1 MRISRVEND
10 ADAKALFSC
19 DAMLDLV
26 AGARMFGCLQSS
38 QGRETYLYEFDADIP
53 GEDQAGSYH
62 GSEMWFAYDSLARCW
77 RPFTGR
83 HYDLARQ
90 VSSYWVNFVKNGN
103 PNGTDTIGEELPE
116 WKSYTAEND
125 FVMEFTDKPAESR
138 VKIDPLMKF
147 RIDDTLQR

>member
-1 MRISRVEND
+1 MI
-10 ADAKALFSC
+10 
-19 DAMLDLV
+19 
-26 AGARMFGCLQSS
+26 
-38 QGRETYLYEFDADIP
+38 
-53 GEDQAGSYH
+53 
-62 GSEMWFAYDSLARCW
+62 W
-77 RPFTGR
+77 R
-83 HYDLARQ
+83 AQ

>member
-1 MRISRVEND
+1 MT
-10 ADAKALFSC
+10 
-19 DAMLDLV
+19 
-26 AGARMFGCLQSS
+26 RMQRRCFPVMPCWIWSQGPGCSAVCRAA

-125 FVMEFTDKPAESR
+125 FCDGIYGQTG
-138 VKIDPLMKF
+138 
-147 RIDDTLQR
+147 